1 MTEAV
6 WQMIFEGI
14 WETLYMTILSTVIA
28 YIVGL
33 PLGIL
38 LSVTGKGGILR
49 NRAVNGILGAVVNI
63 LRSVP
68 FLILLVVLIPFTRLL
83 VGTSLGTTATI
94 VPLTIGSIPIVARM
108 VESSL
113 QEVPPGTKF
122 EDVLKLYQF
131 DQELSVLIFSM
142 ISKIEVALRVR
153 LVEALL
159 IHGEPLVLQDSSIF
173 KEKKLYWQN
182 MSTVAS
188 EIARSNDVFIKHN
201 FDNHDGEVPV
211 WAAAEVLSFGTL
223 SKIIKNL
230 KTGAGSSYSIL
241 AANYQY
247 KSKKGN
253 LANPSQKMLASW
265 IQGVS
270 VLRNMCAH
278 NSRIYNRTIHTTP
291 EILDADKVTPPPVH
305 NGLYQI
311 LLAMKYLR
319 SSDEDWTVFVDVFD
333 KLIQNNIGVVSLTA
347 MNLPTDWKDQ
357 LSV

>member
-113 QEVPPGTKF
+113 QEVPPG
-122 EDVLKLYQF
+122 
-131 DQELSVLIFSM
+131 I
-142 ISKIEVALRVR
+142 IE
-153 LVEALL
+153 
-159 IHGEPLVLQDSSIF
+159 
-173 KEKKLYWQN
+173 
-182 MSTVAS
+182 
-188 EIARSNDVFIKHN
+188 
-201 FDNHDGEVPV
+201 
-211 WAAAEVLSFGTL
+211 AAESMGASPFE
-223 SKIIKNL
+223 IIVRFML
-230 KTGAGSSYSIL
+230 PEAVPSLLLGSAI
-241 AANYQY
+241 
-247 KSKKGN
+247 N
-253 LANPSQKMLASW
+253 LATILGYSAMAGFVGGGGLGDIA
-265 IQGVS
+265 IQYGFYRYQSDILFVS
-270 VLRNMCAH
+270 VA
-278 NSRIYNRTIHTTP
+278 
-291 EILDADKVTPPPVH
+291 ILIIIV
-305 NGLYQI
+305 QI
-311 LLAMKYLR
+311 FQEAGTR
-319 SSDEDWTVFVDVFD
+319 
-333 KLIQNNIGVVSLTA
+333 
-347 MNLPTDWKDQ
+347 
-357 LSV
+357 LSNYKRHA